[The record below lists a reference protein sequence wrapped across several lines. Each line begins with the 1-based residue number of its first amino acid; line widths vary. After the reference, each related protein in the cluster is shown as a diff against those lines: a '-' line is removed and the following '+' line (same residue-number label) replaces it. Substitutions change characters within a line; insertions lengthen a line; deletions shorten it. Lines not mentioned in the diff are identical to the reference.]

1 MQSTGCPGCGA
12 PIVSGV
18 NRCSGCGIRAP
29 RSPGESTEV
38 QFESAVPENGLT
50 ELEVEILIES
60 GKASASRI
68 HSYRDE
74 THAESEIKAGKARMD
89 GDDAVA
95 ALNHLVELE
104 LVEAADDDG
113 YVLTLDG
120 ERAARLHWHRRD

>member
-1 MQSTGCPGCGA
+1 
-12 PIVSGV
+12 
-18 NRCSGCGIRAP
+18 
-29 RSPGESTEV
+29 
-38 QFESAVPENGLT
+38 
-50 ELEVEILIES
+50 
-60 GKASASRI
+60 
-68 HSYRDE
+68 
-74 THAESEIKAGKARMD
+74 MD